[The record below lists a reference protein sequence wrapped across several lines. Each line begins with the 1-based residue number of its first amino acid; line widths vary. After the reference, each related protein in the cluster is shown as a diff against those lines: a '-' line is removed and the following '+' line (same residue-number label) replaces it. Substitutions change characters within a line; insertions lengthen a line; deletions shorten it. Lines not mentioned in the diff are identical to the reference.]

1 MSRKNA
7 VKNTP
12 KTVPSARKKTTS
24 PRRTTGAQD
33 LAPTLAE
40 TLPTTPAETVVE
52 NVVETVVENVVET
65 TFEAVSEVA
74 PDFAP
79 LATPSV
85 MPAVTPYT
93 ISRSE
98 FDMAVRRE
106 AWLLAE
112 HRGFRNG
119 SAFEDWI
126 RAEAGVRARL
136 DAEGVAVR

>member
-52 NVVETVVENVVET
+52 TVVENVVET
-65 TFEAVSEVA
+65 TVEAVSEVA

-79 LATPSV
+79 LATPVVTPVV
-85 MPAVTPYT
+85 MPYT